1 MTTTKPTK
9 KKSTSSES
17 ETEDSSEEES
27 EESDEESEVSEAQ
40 VAPGGRA
47 QTTSKEKKSSL
58 TESKSI
64 EEVVD
69 ARMNSLL
76 KELEQVKLWK
86 TDMQATQE
94 KLAENLTQC
103 TKSVDEITR
112 KLDQLSVKCRDAEER
127 HEKLADLLKSVDERH
142 SENWKGLKE
151 LVERNEATA
160 SAGSVHPIRDE
171 SDKNLR
177 NLKPTDVTDAVQMT
191 AGLDQGAIQFISER
205 MLEAKQMRFH
215 ELLKHINL

>member
-47 QTTSKEKKSSL
+47 QTTK
-58 TESKSI
+58 
-64 EEVVD
+64 EVVD

-160 SAGSVHPIRDE
+160 SAGSVHPILDE